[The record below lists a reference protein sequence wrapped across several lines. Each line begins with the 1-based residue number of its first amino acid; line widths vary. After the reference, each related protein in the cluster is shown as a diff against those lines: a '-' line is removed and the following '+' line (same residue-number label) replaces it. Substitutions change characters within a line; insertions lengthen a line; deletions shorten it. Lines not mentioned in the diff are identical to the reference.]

1 MDIDNIIKQIDDKL
15 RELDGNLVTNA
26 TTNHDNVVIEDKRVQ
41 DTNIDEKGLQVLNK
55 IKNGEEV
62 TALDMFKIKVED
74 LLLQDDSNITYL
86 EYACKR
92 KLPFSILKKSISNN
106 KDALY
111 ICAKFNWLEW
121 LYDISDENIIFEK
134 VEGDNCIVDIILANN
149 VKTPFF
155 PTMLKKNYNIIDYLV
170 KYNRDVFYL
179 LSNELVTLLF
189 VENNGVY
196 PIDKYI
202 DNDKIISQIIKKVP
216 TDILFD
222 YCKKRSKFNILKDAK
237 EDVLLSDS
245 GNGKT
250 ILEALLDMG
259 VSPTFYGY
267 DFANKQTLDILVNRG
282 RIDLL
287 YNADLNLLFLP
298 YDSNR
303 NYYELMIEYQ
313 KNGQNVNFEKMSENY
328 SKYSSEMIAKKLI
341 LMTKNDVIGFIPE
354 VSSKMLLYRN
364 KNDNQSVLEWINEL
378 GDNEILNTIIE
389 HCPDRKKPDFVLFL
403 RNIGIDN
410 TPIKIDNEE
419 FQFSD
424 ECINAYNAEYSNG
437 CISSCEDLL
446 NELSELFYN
455 DGVSDKNMIDALI
468 ISYRYLTS
476 RNDDNAVLE
485 LRQLI
490 EIKKFYYDEFT
501 YTRISDGA
509 YFNEDSGGVFLS
521 NSIISTINHETSHA
535 LHYYLANNYT
545 PSNYFEVI
553 ERVRNN
559 PNTISLVNEY
569 SKRFIEIKSKIADS
583 VSKTDISDY
592 YDSKYKDKKLIDLAK
607 FLSSSKEEKKKKLNG
622 RYADEVLDTILART
636 YSVDEFISQRKEIE
650 MFEVTDAMLRNNYT
664 AFICIGDII
673 DAIYLGKYRNGVLY
687 DENRSYIPHAYG
699 HGIEYYSRFKHGFD
713 EMIANYGEII
723 KSKDANEM
731 LIYLRSIVGD
741 EVVDMIEDCYMN
753 NILRSKVFL
762 DDVNLEEKKSYGK

>member
-1 MDIDNIIKQIDDKL
+1 MDIENIIKQIDDKL
-15 RELDGNLVTNA
+15 HELEGNIVTSDN
-26 TTNHDNVVIEDKRVQ
+26 TNHDKVVIEDKRIQ
-41 DTNIDEKGLQVLNK
+41 DANIDDKVLQVLNR

-62 TALDMFKIKVED
+62 TVLDMFKIKVED
-74 LLLQDDSNITYL
+74 LLLQDESNVTYL

-92 KLPFSILKKSISNN
+92 RLSFSILKDSISKN
-106 KDALY
+106 KEALY
-111 ICAKFNWLEW
+111 ICARLNYLEW
-121 LYDISDENIIFEK
+121 LYDISDENILFEK
-134 VEGDNCIVDIILANN
+134 VEGDNCIVDFILANN
-149 VKTPFF
+149 VKVPFF
-155 PTMLKKNYNIIDYLV
+155 PGMLKKNYNIIDYLV
-170 KYNRDVFYL
+170 KYNRDEFYL
-179 LSNELVTLLF
+179 LSKELVTVLF
-189 VENNGVY
+189 TETNGVY

-202 DNDKIISQIIKKVP
+202 DNDKIISQIIKKVSP
-216 TDILFD
+216 DILLS

-237 EDVLLSDS
+237 EDVLLSDI
-245 GNGKT
+245 GGKT

-259 VSPTFYGY
+259 ISPTFYGY
-267 DFANKQTLDILVNRG
+267 DFTNKQTLDILVERG

-298 YDSNR
+298 FDSNR

-313 KNGQNVNFEKMSENY
+313 KNGHNANFEKMSTNY
-328 SKYSSEMIAKKLI
+328 SKYSSEMIARKLI
-341 LMTKNDVIGFIPE
+341 LMAKNDVIGFIPE
-354 VSSKMLLYRN
+354 VSSNMLLYRN
-364 KNDNQSVLEWINEL
+364 INDSQTVLEWIKEL
-378 GDNEILNTIIE
+378 GSNEVINSILE
-389 HCPDRKKPDFVLFL
+389 YCPDRKKQDFVLFL

-410 TPIKIDNEE
+410 TSIKIDNNEI
-419 FQFSD
+419 QFSD
-424 ECINAYNAEYSNG
+424 ECINTYNAEYSNG

-455 DGVSDKNMIDALI
+455 DGVSDKNMIDALV

-490 EIKKFYYDEFT
+490 EIKKHFPDKFT
-501 YTRISDGA
+501 YTRIPDGA
-509 YFNEDSGGVFLS
+509 YFNESKGGVFLS
-521 NSIISTINHETSHA
+521 NSVISTINHETSHA

-545 PSNYFEVI
+545 PSNYSEVI

-559 PNTISLVNEY
+559 SNTISLVDEY
-569 SKRFIEIKSKIADS
+569 TKRFIEIRNKITDS
-583 VSKTDISDY
+583 VSKSDISNY
-592 YDSKYKDKKLIDLAK
+592 YDSKYKDEKLIDLAK

-622 RYADEVLDTILART
+622 RYADEVLDTILAKT

-650 MFEVTDAMLRNNYT
+650 IFEVTDAMLRNNYT

-687 DENRSYIPHAYG
+687 DEKKSYIPHAYG
-699 HGIEYYSRFKHGFD
+699 HGIAYYSSPKHGFD

-723 KSKDANEM
+723 KSKDSNAM

-753 NILRSKVFL
+753 NILGSKTFL
-762 DDVNLEEKKSYGK
+762 NDVNLEEKKSYGK